1 MTTQSSN
8 QTNAF
13 STNWGNYFL
22 AICHVELELYKKMF
36 LSYLT
41 SNQFFAIHTLR
52 IALRFAPDKL
62 TPTVTACYAQVC
74 QPSYVINKGVFQSQE
89 CMCCL
94 AIQLPH
100 KGMDTLNSRCGKVI
114 TKMQLVQ
121 RTHFLIAYI
130 SCDNISRREEYPG
143 NNGSLV
149 EITLMEECFL

>member
-1 MTTQSSN
+1 
-8 QTNAF
+8 
-13 STNWGNYFL
+13 
-22 AICHVELELYKKMF
+22 
-36 LSYLT
+36 
-41 SNQFFAIHTLR
+41 
-52 IALRFAPDKL
+52 
-62 TPTVTACYAQVC
+62 
-74 QPSYVINKGVFQSQE
+74 
-89 CMCCL
+89 MCCL